1 MKSSL
6 FLLVI
11 LTINFVSCLNKSA
24 HSPLHKYEQAIDS
37 IIAGY
42 DSKDIEIYKDAQ
54 YRIAESFILYDIVG
68 DSLLSDK
75 DKDYLA
81 TKLDQAESTW
91 FKHDDKT
98 FFKTTCITDEGK
110 VVEQINIQYI
120 GSDETDSIAI
130 LQVWMPEE
138 VDNIYLTLANWEI
151 DSIYDEYSS
160 NAIPLEHGYF
170 ISRLKHYDQQIL
182 LERNTLFINGYTVGN
197 DSPYLRVAIPLN
209 LLHEQLFNHE
219 TFNSKK

>member
-1 MKSSL
+1 MKFSL

-11 LTINFVSCLNKSA
+11 LTINLVGCSNKPIDSQ
-24 HSPLHKYEQAIDS
+24 LHKYEQTIDS
-37 IIAGY
+37 IIEGY

-68 DSLLSDK
+68 DSLLSNK

-98 FFKTTCITDEGK
+98 FFKTTFITDEGK
-110 VVEQINIQYI
+110 VVEQINIQYM

-151 DSIYDEYSS
+151 DSIYDEYSA

-170 ISRLKHYDQQIL
+170 ICRFKHYDQQML
-182 LERNTLFINGYTVGN
+182 LERNTLFINGYTAGDN
-197 DSPYLRVAIPLN
+197 SPYLRVAIPLN
-209 LLHEQLFNHE
+209 LLHEQLSNHE